1 MKNQLKLTAFTLCFS
16 LGIFHEASAQ
26 QTINVAGNSA
36 VIHGMTFDYSI
47 GEMTVISTEKTA
59 NLIVTQGLLQP
70 LPSATNS
77 SNTTS
82 PDNHLST
89 LAGLI
94 NVYPNPTSNVL
105 YIETKDQQ
113 AGDLNYQLFDASGKL
128 VASSKELQKEGS
140 NKFSFNL
147 QSFASGSYFLM
158 IQKSTQ
164 GGNVEAI
171 SFKIQ
176 KTN

>member
-1 MKNQLKLTAFTLCFS
+1 MKNQLKLAAFS
-16 LGIFHEASAQ
+16 LCLLFGISREVSAQ

-47 GEMTVISTEKTA
+47 GEMTVVSTEKSG

-70 LPSATNS
+70 QTSTGSA
-77 SNTTS
+77 NTTNA
-82 PDNHLST
+82 DNQHLSSM
-89 LAGLI
+89 AGMI

-113 AGDLNYQLFDASGKL
+113 AGDFKYQLFDAAGKL
-128 VASSKELQKEGS
+128 VASSKEMQKEGA
-140 NKFSFNL
+140 NKYSFSL

-158 IQKSTQ
+158 IQKS
-164 GGNVEAI
+164 GDNGNVEAI
-171 SFKIQ
+171 SYKIQ

>member
-1 MKNQLKLTAFTLCFS
+1 MKNQLKLAAFS
-16 LGIFHEASAQ
+16 LCLLFGISREASAQ

-47 GEMTVISTEKTA
+47 GEMTVVSTEKSG

-70 LPSATNS
+70 QTSTGSA
-77 SNTTS
+77 NTTNA
-82 PDNHLST
+82 DNQHLSSM
-89 LAGLI
+89 AGMI

-113 AGDLNYQLFDASGKL
+113 AGDFKYQLFDAAGKL
-128 VASSKELQKEGS
+128 VASSKEMQKEGA
-140 NKFSFNL
+140 NKYSFSL

-158 IQKSTQ
+158 IQKS
-164 GGNVEAI
+164 GDNGNVEAI
-171 SFKIQ
+171 SYKIQ

>member
-1 MKNQLKLTAFTLCFS
+1 MKNQLKLAAFS
-16 LGIFHEASAQ
+16 LCLLFGISREASAQ

-47 GEMTVISTEKTA
+47 GEMTVISTEKTG

-70 LPSATNS
+70 QTSTGNA
-77 SNTTS
+77 NTTNA
-82 PDNHLST
+82 DNQHLSSM
-89 LAGLI
+89 AGLI

-113 AGDLNYQLFDASGKL
+113 AGDFKYQLYDATGKL
-128 VASSKELQKEGS
+128 VASSKEMQKEGA
-140 NKFSFNL
+140 NKYSFNL

-158 IQKSTQ
+158 IQKS
-164 GGNVEAI
+164 GDNGNVEAI
-171 SFKIQ
+171 SYKIQ